1 MDSKIIDVG
10 RLNKREISYYNFKK
24 KNRINYYFH
33 DTNLRVFIYEEFR
46 VFFYY

>member
-24 KNRINYYFH
+24 KNRINYYCNGCLGFCTYFH
-33 DTNLRVFIYEEFR
+33 ITQH
-46 VFFYY
+46 